1 MIKIASKN
9 SWWTI
14 FFKCAV
20 PYFFYLMFTLSFYT
34 IFTSNGINSYSE
46 EVQVIAMCMGF
57 AIVCLDLYFL
67 CYEFVMLMRNSYLY
81 LTTDVFNYVD
91 LFTSGLNMWLVYETL
106 TESEE

>member
-46 EVQVIAMCMGF
+46 EEQVIAMCMGF
-57 AIVCLDLYFL
+57 TIICLDIYFL
-67 CYEFVMLMRNSYLY
+67 IYEFVVFMRSPYLF
-81 LTTDVFNYVD
+81 LTEDFFNYVS
-91 LFTSGLNMWLVYETL
+91 LLTSALNMWLVFLTMTET
-106 TESEE
+106 EA